1 MQDLAIHLWTKFQ
14 VISSLLLSQLLI
26 IAASLSGCFPSGGC
40 LLAGLHLSHCWSP
53 FGGFL
58 FSFVFNKRH
67 NQTQNYRWTTQ
78 NAVWVTGETD
88 GRSMPGTEL
97 ENHWTNDKTDCF
109 YDVISPQL
117 ENTGCLQ
124 VYSKHYPRKT
134 VFWTI
139 LQTSINS
146 LNSYFIRSKFPD

>member
-26 IAASLSGCFPSGGC
+26 IAASLSGC

-58 FSFVFNKRH
+58 LSFVFNKRQ

-78 NAVWVTGETD
+78 NVVWVTGETD
-88 GRSMPGTEL
+88 RRSMPCTKL

-109 YDVISPQL
+109 HDVISPQL
-117 ENTGCLQ
+117 ENTCCLQ
-124 VYSKHYPRKT
+124 VYIKHYPSKLA
-134 VFWTI
+134 FWTI
-139 LQTSINS
+139 LLTPMDS
-146 LNSYFIRSKFPD
+146 LNIYFIRSNFPV